1 MKALDLGVW
10 TFVLIKLEAQKAHDN
25 LPKPCEADWHKI
37 ELKKET
43 FHAKFKSNITPLI
56 TQDFVHFC

>member
-10 TFVLIKLEAQKAHDN
+10 TFVLIKLEAQKASDN
-25 LPKPCEADWHKI
+25 LPKPCEADWNKI

-43 FHAKFKSNITPLI
+43 FHANSK
-56 TQDFVHFC
+56 